1 MTFDAAALERRID
14 AAAHQFGEQ
23 RRALVRADHSPL
35 YAPAEQR
42 AREQAA
48 SVAFRQELTRIGQA
62 ADAARDAATAT
73 LAETETADITAGF
86 STDELTR
93 ADVRSR
99 LLAED
104 ARDLPQDVVITRA
117 RLALDGGVRDERY
130 TQLRVARSLL
140 RGQDER
146 EGVALRHVAAELA
159 ASLQDA
165 TKRDQ
170 AERTIADAD
179 RVSGTL
185 GVVRY
190 ETERYT
196 RLSRPVTTTR

>member
-104 ARDLPQDVVITRA
+104 ALDLPQDVVIARA
-117 RLALDGGVRDERY
+117 RLALDGGAARRPRAPRSAGERSPRRAPEK
-130 TQLRVARSLL
+130 RVPHRVVVTG
-140 RGQDER
+140 RER
-146 EGVALRHVAAELA
+146 
-159 ASLQDA
+159 
-165 TKRDQ
+165 
-170 AERTIADAD
+170 
-179 RVSGTL
+179 RV
-185 GVVRY
+185 
-190 ETERYT
+190 
-196 RLSRPVTTTR
+196 